1 MTVEL
6 IISIA
11 GSIISVLLII
21 ISYFVIRIIDKV
33 DNTYKLLVDN
43 QLAQTK
49 TNSDFEIQ
57 LNDLTKSIDNLQ
69 NEIKSINENIK
80 SKFSN
85 HIKEFHNE
93 K

>member
-69 NEIKSINENIK
+69 NEIKAINEGIK